1 VQRVADG
8 DERELT
14 TGTLLEAFGGWKGM
28 FDGAVPAT
36 VFVLTRFFASLNAS
50 IVAAVVAGL
59 LVVLVRRLR
68 GETLQHAF
76 SGFFGLVIAVL
87 IVRATG
93 TGKGIFLPG
102 IFITAGMGAAFGLS
116 LLVGRPAVAMGL
128 AAADPRYAAWRTY
141 EPLRR
146 ACALSTAVWAASF
159 FVRAGVA
166 TTVYLAYGDR
176 PQDNLVILV
185 VINAV
190 KWPLIIGSA
199 LLTVALVK
207 RAGMPA
213 GDDVA
218 SSPAGP
224 SPR

>member
-1 VQRVADG
+1 VQRVA
-8 DERELT
+8 EPAPRELT
-14 TGTLLEAFGGWKGM
+14 TGTLLEQFGGWKGM
-28 FDGAVPAT
+28 LEGALPAT
-36 VFVLTRFFASLNAS
+36 VFVFARFFFSLNAS
-50 IVAAVVAGL
+50 IAAAVVAGL
-59 LVVLVRRLR
+59 AAVVLRRLQ

-76 SGFFGLVIAVL
+76 SGFVGLVIAVV
-87 IVRATG
+87 IVRSTG

-102 IFITAGMGAAFGLS
+102 IFLTAGTGVAFTLS
-116 LLVGRPAVAMGL
+116 LLARRPAIALGL
-128 AAADPRYAAWRTY
+128 SAADPRYAAWRTH

-146 ACALSTAVWAASF
+146 ACAVATAVWAASF
-159 FVRAGVA
+159 FVRAAVA

-207 RAGMPA
+207 RAGLPE
-213 GDDVA
+213 D
-218 SSPAGP
+218 
-224 SPR
+224 

>member
-1 VQRVADG
+1 VSDAT
-8 DERELT
+8 ERELT
-14 TGTLLEAFGGWKGM
+14 TGTLLEIFGGWKGLL
-28 FDGAVPAT
+28 DGALPAT
-36 VFVLTRFFASLNAS
+36 VFVVVRFFASLNLS
-50 IVAAVVAGL
+50 IAAAVVAGL
-59 LVVLVRRLR
+59 LAVVVRRVQ

-76 SGFFGLVIAVL
+76 SGFVGLVIAVL
-87 IVRATG
+87 VVRTTG

-102 IFITAGMGAAFGLS
+102 IFMTAGSGAAFALS
-116 LLVGRPAVAMGL
+116 LLVRRPAVALGL
-128 AAADPRYAAWRTY
+128 AAADPKYAVWRTF

-176 PQDNLVILV
+176 PKDNLAILI

-207 RAGMPA
+207 RAGLPA
-213 GDDVA
+213 EE
-218 SSPAGP
+218 PAA
-224 SPR
+224 